1 MSWTYRFNASSRREL
16 SKLDRQAK
24 KEILAYL
31 DQRIAVSEDPRRF
44 GKALR
49 SELAG
54 LWRYRVRNYR
64 LICQIQDDVL
74 VVLVVAVGHRKSIY
88 D

>member
-1 MSWTYRFNASSRREL
+1 VSWTYRFNASAKREL
-16 SKLDRQAK
+16 GKLDRQAQ
-24 KEILAYL
+24 KEILIYL
-31 DQRIAVSEDPRRF
+31 DQRIATLEDPRRF

-54 LWRYRVRNYR
+54 LWRDRIRDYR

-74 VVLVVAVGHRKSIY
+74 VVLVIAVGNRKNIY

>member
-1 MSWTYRFNASSRREL
+1 MSWTYRFNASAKREL
-16 SKLDRQAK
+16 GKLDRQAQ
-24 KEILAYL
+24 KEILIYL
-31 DQRIAVSEDPRRF
+31 DQRIATLEDPRRF

-54 LWRYRVRNYR
+54 LWRYRIRDYR

-74 VVLVVAVGHRKSIY
+74 VVLVVAVGNRKNIY

>member
-1 MSWTYRFNASSRREL
+1 MSWTYRFNASAKREL
-16 SKLDRQAK
+16 GKLDRQAQ
-24 KEILAYL
+24 KEILIYL
-31 DQRIAVSEDPRRF
+31 DQRIATLEDPRRF

-54 LWRYRVRNYR
+54 LWRYRIRDYR

-74 VVLVVAVGHRKSIY
+74 VVLVIAVGNRKNIY

>member
-1 MSWTYRFNASSRREL
+1 VSWTYRFNASAKREL
-16 SKLDRQAK
+16 GKLDRQAQ
-24 KEILAYL
+24 KEILIYL
-31 DQRIAVSEDPRRF
+31 DQRIATLEDPRRF

-54 LWRYRVRNYR
+54 LWRYRIRDYR

-74 VVLVVAVGHRKSIY
+74 VVLVVAVGNRKNIY